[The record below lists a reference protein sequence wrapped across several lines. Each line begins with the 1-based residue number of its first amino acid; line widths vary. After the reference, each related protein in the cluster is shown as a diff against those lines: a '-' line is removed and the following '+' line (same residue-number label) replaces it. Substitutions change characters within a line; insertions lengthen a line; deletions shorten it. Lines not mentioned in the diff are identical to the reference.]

1 MIRSP
6 SLTSNILPF
15 RGKAPRISKEAFVA
29 HTAVVIGDVEI
40 GAGSGV
46 WFHCVVRGDMNEIR
60 IGENVNIQDGT
71 IIHVD
76 SRTYGTY
83 IHDNVTIGHM
93 ALIHACVL
101 EEGCMVGMRATVMDG
116 AVVEKGA
123 LVAAG
128 ALVAPGKRVRAG
140 EVWAGTPARRLRQ
153 VSNRDQDMLDYIWP
167 AYRDLGAEYVT
178 DGYDIRS
185 IDKERE

>member
-1 MIRSP
+1 
-6 SLTSNILPF
+6 LVGNILTF
-15 RGKAPRISKEAFVA
+15 RGKTPQISDDAFIA
-29 HTAVVIGDVEI
+29 HTAMVIGDVKI
-40 GAGSGV
+40 GAGSSI
-46 WFHCVVRGDMNEIR
+46 WYHCVVRGDMNEIR

-71 IIHVD
+71 IVHVD

-128 ALVAPGKRVRAG
+128 ALVAPGKRVAAG
-140 EVWAGTPARRLRQ
+140 EVWAGSPARRIQLIAERH
-153 VSNRDQDMLDYIWP
+153 QDMLDYIWP
-167 AYRDLGAEYVT
+167 SYRDLGAEYVASC
-178 DGYDIRS
+178 YDLRANKKS
-185 IDKERE
+185 VEGTQE

>member
-1 MIRSP
+1 M
-6 SLTSNILPF
+6 TNNILTF
-15 RGKAPRISKEAFVA
+15 RGMSPRLSETAFIA
-29 HTAVVIGDVEI
+29 QNATIIGDVEV
-40 GAGSGV
+40 GAGSSIWYG
-46 WFHCVVRGDMNEIR
+46 CTVRGDMNEIR

-71 IIHVD
+71 VVHVD

-101 EEGCMVGMRATVMDG
+101 EEGCMIGMRATVMDG

-128 ALVAPGKRVRAG
+128 ALVAPGKRIGAG
-140 EVWAGTPARRLRQ
+140 EVWAGTPARKLRQ
-153 VSNRDQDMLDYIWP
+153 IGKRDQDMLDYIWP
-167 AYRDLGAEYVT
+167 SYRDLGAEYVSC
-178 DGYDIRS
+178 GYGHNGGDQ
-185 IDKERE
+185 

>member
-1 MIRSP
+1 MRS
-6 SLTSNILPF
+6 TVGNILSF
-15 RGKAPRISKEAFVA
+15 RGQTPRISDRAFVA

-46 WFHCVVRGDMNEIR
+46 WYHCVVRGDMNEIR

-71 IIHVD
+71 IVHVD

-83 IHDNVTIGHM
+83 IHNNVTIGHM

-101 EEGCMVGMRATVMDG
+101 EEGSMIGMRATIMDG

-128 ALVAPGKRVRAG
+128 ALVAPGKRVSAG

-153 VSNRDQDMLDYIWP
+153 VGNRDQDMLDYIWP
-167 AYRDLGAEYVT
+167 TYRDLAAEYVA
-178 DGYDIRS
+178 DGFDVRS
-185 IDKERE
+185 VDGRGE